1 MLGDIEASEPRRTA
15 DDKAAAKR
23 LNADGDAEYRQGRY
37 RQAFM
42 NYVNSYPNY
51 PNAYAYILSG
61 DAHWRSVAGAKPP
74 EGGGCALENKY
85 FSSDLR
91 RDVVQHFQVGRL
103 LASARQDAAF
113 MATPVYRRGGEIE
126 ACLAGLADHY
136 AAQPPSSCVDL
147 GRLRACLGAPLLH

>member
-1 MLGDIEASEPRRTA
+1 
-15 DDKAAAKR
+15 
-23 LNADGDAEYRQGRY
+23 
-37 RQAFM
+37 M

-61 DAHWRSVAGAKPP
+61 DAHWRSVAGAKAP

-103 LASARQDAAF
+103 LAAVRQDAAF

-126 ACLAGLADHY
+126 ACLAALADAQ

-147 GRLRACLGAPLLH
+147 GRLQACLGEPLLK